1 MDLKTRRSIVK
12 LLKFWITQ
20 ILLLSRSEGWH
31 CSAFPPKLLL
41 LRRECSSTSSIV
53 YTSSTNSGAS
63 ASGFMRGSYN
73 KNRPAMKELRM
84 RRGNNYKNNKKLEQ
98 DWNNIFSEDS
108 NNSNNYQKKRKS
120 DKIQFETGMNI
131 QAEDV
136 SHPDRTGNRK
146 PDDTSDEN
154 FQVENQ
160 SNLRKTLPGGQSLL
174 FEMARKLFVWEFN
187 DDQEYDGK
195 SLRKSPRQRDSEG
208 NILLPRWR
216 PYKGVSND
224 NVEFRSSSP
233 RMTTEGYARAILRH
247 ARKRNP
253 SMWKHALRIYEKT
266 VELERQFSDQ
276 QTDQGNNLSINSI
289 NNTTTMAPITASTSG
304 GFARTTIHYV
314 GALIAC
320 SKLGFWKQAF
330 KIFND
335 AQNNP
340 SIQITEGMVL
350 SLLRACVRASC
361 SNKIDGGNNQE
372 KKTIRRAPLDAAKE
386 LLLKL
391 EVRETFIPY
400 NSFDTS
406 RNAFV
411 FSPFL
416 HQLLI
421 NCPLE

>member
-1 MDLKTRRSIVK
+1 
-12 LLKFWITQ
+12 
-20 ILLLSRSEGWH
+20 
-31 CSAFPPKLLL
+31 
-41 LRRECSSTSSIV
+41 
-53 YTSSTNSGAS
+53 
-63 ASGFMRGSYN
+63 
-73 KNRPAMKELRM
+73 MKELRM

-391 EVRETFIPY
+391 EVRETFVPY
-400 NSFDTS
+400 NSFDTC